1 MSYDTRFA
9 CCVVRSADARSMS
22 SMLYDVS
29 TGLSSCVGCGALG
42 CEPSRRD
49 LQVRAPFAGA
59 RVTSTRRDTSTRR
72 AAHRTHRKSCVCT
85 VFVRRSLIA
94 AWFSLG
100 SLCLYPFPIL
110 PANLLIARSVGPSGA
125 LRTAIMQ
132 RPRRGE
138 VRGLAS

>member
-49 LQVRAPFAGA
+49 LQVRAPSPAPASRAHDATRAHDAQRTA
-59 RVTSTRRDTSTRR
+59 RTESRV
-72 AAHRTHRKSCVCT
+72 CVLCSFG
-85 VFVRRSLIA
+85 VRSLQRG
-94 AWFSLG
+94 F
-100 SLCLYPFPIL
+100 
-110 PANLLIARSVGPSGA
+110 LLVHCVSIYTYV
-125 LRTAIMQ
+125 
-132 RPRRGE
+132 
-138 VRGLAS
+138 VRYYIYGDVR